1 MAQKKMKDIFTN
13 EMGQILFPGQPT
25 VIQTKKISPGT
36 DITMKNTKPQI
47 ALTPYGAAQMA
58 PNQNYSFAGNTVVEL
73 PMAQMGTQAG
83 GDDQQAQ
90 IMQIIQMYAQLKGV
104 DPNQLIQELQALPQ
118 EEQQKSFELMI
129 GEVQSA
135 MAQQQQAAQQPQQD
149 QSMGMPM
156 ARNGGLTMHQLK
168 GVVDSMVK
176 DAVQRYMSGGEA
188 FPQANKYPE
197 QWAGYNG
204 TQYQGLDKSQVQQA
218 VRDNTSTVPKGY
230 TLANTPQEFLAP
242 QLGGSDYN
250 NVVQDMLIS
259 GLVDRGWGFG
269 NEDVKRAQEL
279 YATVYGKELDP
290 VTMRA
295 IIRRKEKATGVPLN
309 WATGIPINADYSKYL
324 DYIFNPP
331 KPTLTGEAE
340 GGEPCIDC
348 FDKYNPSPQAQTY
361 LPYNRKG
368 ETRPNFM
375 FMNGGSKDEFGGQPD
390 LDSIYRMMRSG
401 GLAVNA
407 KKKRGESLNPK
418 EFQEYLSGGSLKEFQ
433 GVTQSTTGN
442 TMTGGISPYS
452 WQSSTPTQNDQAVA
466 IAKQVAQQKQ
476 AEVPTYQEDPN
487 LKKTTVTTEPN
498 QGLESSTQSQGKKQY
513 KSYPGLHPANYLTA
527 LNTAMGDKGSVLG
540 LIGNVASL
548 VGDFATPPMAG
559 NRYGVTASN
568 TKQDDA
574 NDLTGKERRTFRRE
588 LRMLN
593 KPTRPQ
599 ASDQTADSQPS
610 TDQSVTA
617 NQSVTDSNIDDFIS
631 AGNKRLDRA
640 LDLKDKGINIYS
652 GDETAKTFGP
662 TIGALDTAIWKG
674 PGTLISNEEKAE
686 EESIAKS
693 YDILNNSDKYSPE
706 EIAKA
711 NEIIN
716 ARINDWSS
724 ENASEFN
731 ISGGP
736 QLTTGPRAYGKGGNK
751 KVLPKAQFALPPSNT
766 NTVGGFTA
774 PNANG
779 YTATIP
785 ATGPSNQPSDLV
797 QDSPPPAEGIL
808 SGTDTQGNAV
818 SINPNMASDYADGS
832 KPQGPTIMSNRDVRR
847 QARQE
852 RKDFKKTD
860 EYKDA
865 RKQQRKD
872 FWSDPNANFDHAKA
886 ARMVGATQG
895 IADFFRVKN
904 QEYMEDELKKMGT
917 NTSATLGVSQ
927 NRDRGDFMANTG
939 RFRPDDYT
947 EAQDAGRSM
956 TDQTSFYNTFN
967 QMYNAKMGG
976 RILDFLE
983 DGGVYDLDEDTIRL
997 IMEAGGSV
1005 EYI

>member
-1 MAQKKMKDIFTN
+1 MAQNKMKDIFTH

-25 VIQTKKISPGT
+25 VIETRKISPGT

-73 PMAQMGTQAG
+73 PTAQMGAQAG
-83 GDDQQAQ
+83 GDGQQAQ

-135 MAQQQQAAQQPQQD
+135 MAQQQQAAQQPQD
-149 QSMGMPM
+149 QQAMGMPM

-259 GLVDRGWGFG
+259 GLVDRGWGLG
-269 NEDVKRAQEL
+269 NENVKRAQEL
-279 YATVYGKELDP
+279 YATVYGKPLDSI
-290 VTMRA
+290 TA
-295 IIRRKEKATGVPLN
+295 QALIRGKEKATGVPLN
-309 WATGIPINADYSKYL
+309 WATGLPINADYSKYL
-324 DYIFNPP
+324 DYFFNPP
-331 KPTLTGEAE
+331 KPTLTGKAE

-361 LPYNRKG
+361 LPYDRKG

-375 FMNGGSKDEFGGQPD
+375 FKDGGSKDEFGGQPD

-407 KKKRGESLNPK
+407 KKKRGESLNPE

-433 GVTQSTTGN
+433 GTTQSTTGN
-442 TMTGGISPYS
+442 PYTGNTMTGITTSNPYT
-452 WQSSTPTQNDQAVA
+452 WQASTPSQNDEKVA
-466 IAKQVAQQKQ
+466 TAQRVAEQKQ
-476 AEVPTYQEDPN
+476 AETPVYQTATEGTPTKQVSIQKPG
-487 LKKTTVTTEPN
+487 T
-498 QGLESSTQSQGKKQY
+498 GSQKVF
-513 KSYPGLHPANYLTA
+513 PGLHPLTYMNAMNTA
-527 LNTAMGDKGSVLG
+527 LGGKGSALG

-548 VGDFATPPMAG
+548 VTDFATPPMAG

-568 TKQDDA
+568 TKQDDP

-599 ASDQTADSQPS
+599 ASDQTVDFQPS

-617 NQSVTDSNIDDFIS
+617 NQSVTDGNIDDFIS

-662 TIGALDTAIWKG
+662 TSGALNTAIWKG
-674 PGTLISNEEKAE
+674 PGTLVSNEKKAE

-724 ENASEFN
+724 KNASEFN

-766 NTVGGFTA
+766 NTVGGFSA

-808 SGTDTQGNAV
+808 SGTDAQGNAV
-818 SINPNMASDYADGS
+818 SINPNMASDYADGW
-832 KPQGPTIMSNRDVRR
+832 KPQGPTIMSD
-847 QARQE
+847 
-852 RKDFKKTD
+852 KDI
-860 EYKDA
+860 

-895 IADFFRVKN
+895 IADFFRVGN